1 VKLALSS
8 QTPTTCRKLAHSA
21 TSTTCC

>member
-1 VKLALSS
+1 VRQALLS
-8 QTPTTCRKLAHSA
+8 QIPTTCRRLAHSA